1 MKNNLTKDTLALM
14 KISGLSGYEGRVRD
28 YISAELNSFGF
39 QPRTDRVGNLHLMI
53 PGKGQRVMLFTHMD
67 QLGLI
72 VRKIEDNGYLRFER
86 LGGIPE
92 KSLPGQSVVVSTK
105 DGKDHE
111 GVIGIKSHHAT
122 SPEEKYS
129 VLPYRDLYV
138 DLGYSTK
145 DEVRSLGV
153 NIGSPIAYKPS
164 ADIIGKNRI
173 CGTSVDDRAGCAV
186 LLEVARQIHNHT
198 DGSEIHIVFTVQE
211 EFNLRGALPAAQ
223 QINPDIA
230 IQIDLMLA
238 SDTPDMVG
246 FGEVALGQGPGLSMY
261 SFHGRGTLNGVIPHP
276 TLVEFIEKTA
286 DSQGIY
292 LQKSA
297 HVGALT
303 DLSYVQLVGE
313 GVASADLGFPMR
325 YSHSSREL
333 CDVTDLV
340 GLTQLLVTLLS
351 TLPNPFPLQRG
362 L

>member
-53 PGKGQRVMLFTHMD
+53 PGKGQRVMLFAHMD

-230 IQIDLMLA
+230 LQIDLMLA

-246 FGEVALGQGPGLSMY
+246 LGEVALGQGPGLSMY

-351 TLPNPFPLQRG
+351 TLPNPFPLQRR

>member
-153 NIGSPIAYKPS
+153 NVGSPIAYKPS

-230 IQIDLMLA
+230 LQIDLMLA
-238 SDTPDMVG
+238 SDTPDMEG
-246 FGEVALGQGPGLSMY
+246 LGEVALGQGPGLSMY